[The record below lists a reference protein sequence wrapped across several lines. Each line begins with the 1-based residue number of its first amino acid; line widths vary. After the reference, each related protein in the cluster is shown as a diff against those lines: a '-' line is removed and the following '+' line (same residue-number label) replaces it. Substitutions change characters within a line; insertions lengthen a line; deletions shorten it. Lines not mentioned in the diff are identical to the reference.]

1 MSKSFLNI
9 VLFLKKELDA
19 VFGEIIIPGT
29 IYIFISV
36 FFFIIFSNFIGLIP
50 YIFTR
55 TSHLSITLVLA
66 LPIWLGTILFSIIF
80 QYNNLLAHLVPLGTP
95 SFLIPIIVIIET
107 VRNVIRPITL
117 SIRLAANIVAGHLL
131 LTLLGSQGPN
141 VSIIII
147 IILMVRLILLLMLE
161 VAVACIQSY
170 VFTILS
176 SLYLNELI
184 RINFNKKILKYVK
197 YNMSPLSYSGWI
209 SLTFI
214 WCNWRF
220 ISNYWNSILI
230 PYKLNN
236 IIFFRN
242 NCFDISYDSM
252 MTRY

>member
-80 QYNNLLAHLVPLGTP
+80 QHNNLLAHLVPLGTP

-141 VSIIII
+141 VSIIIM
-147 IILMVRLILLLMLE
+147 IILIVRLILLLILE

-184 RINFNKKILKYVK
+184 RINFNKKVL
-197 YNMSPLSYSGWI
+197 
-209 SLTFI
+209 
-214 WCNWRF
+214 R
-220 ISNYWNSILI
+220 
-230 PYKLNN
+230 
-236 IIFFRN
+236 
-242 NCFDISYDSM
+242 
-252 MTRY
+252 